1 MASGVNAMAASR
13 TSAGTLGL
21 PPGFRACPGCTGL
34 RLCPREQRAMR
45 RLLEPSA
52 RSDWRRSIT
61 RVSGTTPRCRTRS
74 SLRRRAMRSTGPTPS
89 DDWAHRLHTAASALR
104 PRMRPNYSTWF
115 NRRASA
121 ARRLLLLAL
130 KQGAWQSEGPR
141 RTMRGAPLH
150 VQRHGW
156 ARTTMS
162 WLGRLFGQSA
172 GRRKLAARVED
183 NLSHLED
190 QSDVGTVPNLL
201 RRELV
206 IINCAESSLGK
217 FIRKPDHPV

>member
-1 MASGVNAMAASR
+1 MASAVNARAASR

-89 DDWAHRLHTAASALR
+89 DDWLTGFTRLR
-104 PRMRPNYSTWF
+104 PPCARERGQTIRPV
-115 NRRASA
+115 
-121 ARRLLLLAL
+121 
-130 KQGAWQSEGPR
+130 QSEGLGSTKIVVTGAETRRVAKR
-141 RTMRGAPLH
+141 RTAAH
-150 VQRHGW
+150 Y
-156 ARTTMS
+156 AR
-162 WLGRLFGQSA
+162 SA
-172 GRRKLAARVED
+172 FTCSTARVGAYYNVLARSPFRPVGWQAD
-183 NLSHLED
+183 TRC
-190 QSDVGTVPNLL
+190 QSRGPSEPLGGSE
-201 RRELV
+201 RRRDCSEPPP
-206 IINCAESSLGK
+206 S
-217 FIRKPDHPV
+217 

>member
-1 MASGVNAMAASR
+1 V
-13 TSAGTLGL
+13 
-21 PPGFRACPGCTGL
+21 
-34 RLCPREQRAMR
+34 
-45 RLLEPSA
+45 
-52 RSDWRRSIT
+52 
-61 RVSGTTPRCRTRS
+61 
-74 SLRRRAMRSTGPTPS
+74 STGTKGYATPS
-89 DDWAHRLHTAASALR
+89 GAFRPFRLEEEHYSREWDDAPMPHSIFFTAASHAIHGTNAVRRLGSPASHGCVR
-104 PRMRPNYSTWF
+104 LAPANAAKLFDLF

-172 GRRKLAARVED
+172 GRRTLAARVED
-183 NLSHLED
+183 HLSHLED
-190 QSDVGTVPNLL
+190 RSDVGTVPNLL